1 MSEEAEEKG
10 ATDEFKAYYVSQYV
24 EARPYVKD
32 EDVSAIKVS
41 TQDSREGHPKEGD
54 FVARHPDNHED
65 LWLVTAERHYRH
77 HQEAPV
83 RPSTEPEPEPEPIP

>member
-10 ATDEFKAYYVSQYV
+10 GTDEFKAYYVSQYV
-24 EARPYVKD
+24 ELRPYVKD
-32 EDVSAIKVS
+32 EDMTAITVSD
-41 TQDSREGHPKEGD
+41 QDARDGSPKEGD
-54 FVARHPDNHED
+54 FVARNPDNHEN

-83 RPSTEPEPEPEPIP
+83 RPSTPPAEEQPPAA